1 MINNLFYWSADKNEI
16 NHQLFFYYYITGK
29 FYYYIIILRAY
40 WKSAMMSVVP
50 YLKIIIV
57 NTFLHMTS
65 VHHSHT

>member
-29 FYYYIIILRAY
+29 FYCYIIILRAY
-40 WKSAMMSVVP
+40 WKSAMMSVFP

-57 NTFLHMTS
+57 NTFLHMT
-65 VHHSHT
+65 TAKCPP